1 MILFPQII
9 DEDIAEDDSVCF
21 LDSLVDNL
29 MLYNVYKL
37 YKPSSRKYGVIY
49 NETCRGIGLRSFAY
63 LRKRHI

>member
-21 LDSLVDNL
+21 LDSLVDNF

-37 YKPSSRKYGVIY
+37 YKPVVASTVSSIMKHVVV
-49 NETCRGIGLRSFAY
+49 SD
-63 LRKRHI
+63 